1 MAIDAFMGS
10 VVPGSDLVFNLFLHL
25 KHQTRFYVQT
35 DSASIIF
42 NNAGL
47 MNLMRMN
54 SKVINVFWNHALSGE
69 YPEV

>member
-25 KHQTRFYVQT
+25 KHQTRFCVQT

>member
-10 VVPGSDLVFNLFLHL
+10 VLPGSDLVYNLFLHL
-25 KHQTRFYVQT
+25 KHQTRFCVQT

>member
-1 MAIDAFMGS
+1 MAIDAFMVS
-10 VVPGSDLVFNLFLHL
+10 VVPGSDLVFNLFYILSI
-25 KHQTRFYVQT
+25 KQGFCVQT

-42 NNAGL
+42 NNADL

>member
-10 VVPGSDLVFNLFLHL
+10 VVPGLDLVFNLFYILSI
-25 KHQTRFYVQT
+25 KQGFCVQT

>member
-1 MAIDAFMGS
+1 MVIDAFMGS
-10 VVPGSDLVFNLFLHL
+10 VVPGSDLVYNLFLHL
-25 KHQTRFYVQT
+25 KHQTRFCVQT

-69 YPEV
+69 CPEV

>member
-10 VVPGSDLVFNLFLHL
+10 VVPGSDLVFNLFYIL
-25 KHQTRFYVQT
+25 
-35 DSASIIF
+35 SIKQGFCVFCVFVIF
-42 NNAGL
+42 NNADL

-54 SKVINVFWNHALSGE
+54 SKVINDFWNHALSGE

>member
-1 MAIDAFMGS
+1 MLS
-10 VVPGSDLVFNLFLHL
+10 WVVLYPDQTWCLIFFNYILSIKQGFC
-25 KHQTRFYVQT
+25 VQT

>member
-10 VVPGSDLVFNLFLHL
+10 VVPRSDLMFNLFLHL
-25 KHQTRFYVQT
+25 KHQTRFCVQT

>member
-1 MAIDAFMGS
+1 MGS
-10 VVPGSDLVFNLFLHL
+10 VVPGSDLVFNLYLHL
-25 KHQTRFYVQT
+25 KHQTRFCVQT

>member
-1 MAIDAFMGS
+1 MLS
-10 VVPGSDLVFNLFLHL
+10 WVVLYPDQTWCLIFFNYILSIKQGFCVFCVF
-25 KHQTRFYVQT
+25 V
-35 DSASIIF
+35 IF
-42 NNAGL
+42 NNADL

>member
-10 VVPGSDLVFNLFLHL
+10 VVPGSDLVFNLYLHL
-25 KHQTRFYVQT
+25 KHQTRFCVQT

-42 NNAGL
+42 NNADL

>member
-10 VVPGSDLVFNLFLHL
+10 FVPGSDLVFNLFYILSI
-25 KHQTRFYVQT
+25 KQGFCVQT

>member
-10 VVPGSDLVFNLFLHL
+10 VVPGSDLVFNLYLHL
-25 KHQTRFYVQT
+25 KHQTRFCVQT

>member
-1 MAIDAFMGS
+1 MGS

-25 KHQTRFYVQT
+25 KHQTRFCVQT

>member
-1 MAIDAFMGS
+1 MGS
-10 VVPGSDLVFNLFLHL
+10 VVPGSDLVFNLYLHL
-25 KHQTRFYVQT
+25 KHQTRFCVQT

-42 NNAGL
+42 NNADL